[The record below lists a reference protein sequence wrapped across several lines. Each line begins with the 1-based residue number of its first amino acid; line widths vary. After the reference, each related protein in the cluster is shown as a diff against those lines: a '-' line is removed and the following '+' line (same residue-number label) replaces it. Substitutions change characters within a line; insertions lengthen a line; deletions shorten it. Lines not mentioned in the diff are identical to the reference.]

1 MFFIDFKGAYNGINH
16 ELLYEKL
23 KKRGISKGTLNMIK
37 YYFNTIAFKEKDKI
51 WKLGKGLPQGSI
63 CSPILFDIF
72 IDDLMTKNDD

>member
-37 YYFNTIAFKEKDKI
+37 YYFNTIAF
-51 WKLGKGLPQGSI
+51 
-63 CSPILFDIF
+63 SPILFDIF